1 MTRDMRPV
9 SRRRQ
14 RPLLRK
20 FTHVPTRMKPVH
32 QLSDDEFAAL
42 AHEAA
47 RLPGAPQTW
56 LEAALGLWP
65 EPSAQPLR
73 EAARAALR
81 VIHAALRFDSWAQPS
96 VALGMR
102 SAGMH
107 TSGSEVRHLVLGCEN
122 RDIDLRIAREAERQ
136 GSEHFTISGQVLG
149 PGDAGSVELRNADGS
164 ELRNADG
171 VVLRGDA
178 NHESLSATLDDLG
191 EFQLRSVRAGTYV
204 LSLRFGHDEV
214 VLPPIQIGPGST
226 EAAVP

>member
-1 MTRDMRPV
+1 MRPV

-81 VIHAALRFDSWAQPS
+81 VIHAALRFDSRAQPS

-149 PGDAGSVELRNADGS
+149 PGDAGSVELRNADG
-164 ELRNADG
+164 
-171 VVLRGDA
+171 VVQRGDV
-178 NHESLSATLDDLG
+178 NNESLSATLDDLG